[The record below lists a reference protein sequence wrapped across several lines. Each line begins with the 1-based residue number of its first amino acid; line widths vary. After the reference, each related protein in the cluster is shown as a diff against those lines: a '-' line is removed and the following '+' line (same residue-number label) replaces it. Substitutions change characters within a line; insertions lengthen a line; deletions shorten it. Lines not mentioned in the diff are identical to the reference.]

1 LGPKV
6 QGSDEQGSN
15 AVGGSLMRKNL
26 SKKQMTLDEALLEQQ
41 EYEERIIKEYEP
53 EREEIQEGLTI
64 EACHLKNAWARYR
77 PDPEKPRDAEG
88 VTYDIKGIFTDSFIT
103 YLMANI
109 HLKVYDYIE
118 SEEQI
123 TRKKEFKKFI
133 TEYKDKV
140 KDKEQKDKQQKE
152 KDPDSFKEE
161 PDPTEG
167 VPDEE
172 LELIDKFLTGFML

>member
-1 LGPKV
+1 
-6 QGSDEQGSN
+6 
-15 AVGGSLMRKNL
+15 
-26 SKKQMTLDEALLEQQ
+26 
-41 EYEERIIKEYEP
+41 
-53 EREEIQEGLTI
+53 
-64 EACHLKNAWARYR
+64 
-77 PDPEKPRDAEG
+77 
-88 VTYDIKGIFTDSFIT
+88 
-103 YLMANI
+103 MANI

-123 TRKKEFKKFI
+123 NRKKEFKKFI

-172 LELIDKFLTGFML
+172 LELIDKFLTGFMLQADSGNKKDQIDLKLALRALPEAVNKFNLHRCEMFNFESTKSSIIAFNNNN

>member
-1 LGPKV
+1 
-6 QGSDEQGSN
+6 
-15 AVGGSLMRKNL
+15 MRKNL
-26 SKKQMTLDEALLEQQ
+26 NKKPLTLDEALIEQQ

-64 EACHLKNAWARYR
+64 EAIHLKNAWAKYR
-77 PDPEKPRDAEG
+77 PDPEKNSDAKGE
-88 VTYDIKGIFTDSFIT
+88 VYDIKDIFQESFIT

-133 TEYKDKV
+133 TVYKDKV
-140 KDKEQKDKQQKE
+140 KDKEQKDK
-152 KDPDSFKEE
+152 
-161 PDPTEG
+161 
-167 VPDEE
+167 
-172 LELIDKFLTGFML
+172 